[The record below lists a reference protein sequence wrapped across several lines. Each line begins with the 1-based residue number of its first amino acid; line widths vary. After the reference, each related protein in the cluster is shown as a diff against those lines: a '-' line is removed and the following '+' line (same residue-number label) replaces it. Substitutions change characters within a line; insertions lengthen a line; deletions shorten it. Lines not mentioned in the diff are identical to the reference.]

1 MRRIRGFHK
10 DEEGYWVAEL
20 DCGHTRHMRH
30 DPPWQER
37 TWVLWTAFY
46 DEYPGRSRLL
56 TRAAELC
63 GPGARFSVPSAA
75 AWEEGLPMTRC
86 HRKYP

>member
-37 TWVLWTAFY
+37 TWVTS
-46 DEYPGRSRLL
+46 ESSRNQ
-56 TRAAELC
+56 RIGAEIDC
-63 GPGARFSVPSAA
+63 RECEA
-75 AWEEGLPMTRC
+75 EEA
-86 HRKYP
+86 HR